1 MLKQNIILS
10 TIPFLLILVTII
22 PNIAYG
28 QELGTIE
35 LEIHYT
41 NGDIANFNGMNIII
55 YQDFDKTPIFKKT
68 LESNPDFITMP
79 IGYKYKVEV
88 YANGMYADV
97 DYIDLQNSQEKL
109 LITIPLSGG
118 LKINVFFE
126 RGEIPIKNATVVI
139 KSYDGIEWRKGQTND
154 QGDTIRYW
162 IQSTNKLNEFY
173 VAEIYLDDILVKTQS
188 NIRLQAGIAQDQ
200 KITVPIPAINEDLT
214 VISLFKTDFIKI
226 TTKDGTFSVKLNDQ
240 EGNTFKESTVNRRGE
255 AQFSN
260 VPSGKYIPIVLKNGI
275 EDKDWPQLEIF
286 IIGQE
291 SEFGI
296 HKIESVEQN
305 QIPVNDISTIEET
318 IATCNCVAFRFD
330 DVQDYWLNDVQI
342 ALMETFTR
350 NNIPL
355 TIGIVANA
363 FGDDVKI
370 TNFVRNNINK
380 LEIASHGTDHSLF
393 TEFDAKEQ
401 NSMLKQSS
409 DNIFNSLGVK
419 PTTFIPPENRFNE
432 NTKQAL
438 VDNGFTHLS
447 ASILH
452 GDLPPFP
459 LEGETLYRFPEIS
472 TTGIFEP
479 EQSLF
484 VGLPNGITFSQTVE
498 GLEKYGFAV
507 ITSHPQEFSTIINGT
522 YVNKVN
528 QEQIN
533 ELEILIQKIQEKNIK
548 IVLIGKINLDSQSF
562 EIPPWIKNNARW
574 WAEEQIDD
582 ETFMKGIQFLIQENI
597 IKVSE
602 KSQTEPN
609 EQNIPPWIKNNA
621 RWWAEEQ
628 IDDETFMKGIE
639 YLVKNGIITY

>member
-1 MLKQNIILS
+1 MLKQNIILYA
-10 TIPFLLILVTII
+10 IPFLLILVIII

-35 LEIHYT
+35 LEIQYT
-41 NGDIANFNGMNIII
+41 NGDTADFNGMNIIV

-79 IGYKYKVEV
+79 IGNKYKVEV
-88 YANGMYADV
+88 YANGMFADV
-97 DYIDLQNSQEKL
+97 DYIDLQNSQQKL

-126 RGEIPIKNATVVI
+126 GGEIPIKNATVVI
-139 KSYDGIEWRKGQTND
+139 KSHDGIEWKRGQTND

-173 VAEIYLDDILVKTQS
+173 VVEIYLDDILVKTQP
-188 NIRLQAGIAQDQ
+188 NIKLATGVAQDQ

-214 VISLFKTDFIKI
+214 VISLFKTDFTKI
-226 TTKDGTFSVKLNDQ
+226 TTKDGTFSVKLNDK
-240 EGNTFKESTVNRRGE
+240 EGNTFEESTVNRRGE
-255 AQFSN
+255 AQFAN
-260 VPSGKYIPIVLKNGI
+260 VPSGKYTPVVLKNGI

-296 HKIESVEQN
+296 HKIEYAEQT
-305 QIPVNDISTIEET
+305 QVPVNDIPATEET
-318 IATCNCVAFRFD
+318 MASCNCVAFRFD

-342 ALMETFTR
+342 AHMETFTR

-370 TNFVRNNINK
+370 TNFVRDNINK

-393 TEFDAKEQ
+393 TEFDAEEQ

-409 DNIFNSLGVK
+409 DNIIKSLGVK
-419 PTTFIPPENRFNE
+419 PTTFVPPQNRFNE

-438 VDNGFTHLS
+438 VNNGFTHLS

-472 TTGIFEP
+472 TTGTFEP
-479 EQSLF
+479 EQNLF
-484 VGLPNGITFSQTVE
+484 VGLPNGITFSQAIE
-498 GLEKYGFAV
+498 GLERYGFAV
-507 ITSHPQEFSTIINGT
+507 ITSHPQEFSTIVNGT

-533 ELEILIQKIQEKNIK
+533 ELEILIQKIQENNIK
-548 IVLIGKINLDSQSF
+548 IVTIGKINLDSQSF
-562 EIPPWIKNNARW
+562 EIPAWVKNNAGW
-574 WAEEQIDD
+574 WADGQIDD
-582 ETFMKGIQFLIQENI
+582 ETF
-597 IKVSE
+597 V
-602 KSQTEPN
+602 
-609 EQNIPPWIKNNA
+609 
-621 RWWAEEQ
+621 
-628 IDDETFMKGIE
+628 KGIE